1 MKDGLDNVRTLIDSI
16 EQIGATGD
24 QVAGVGQMLGTA
36 LADMA
41 SSLSAVAQAQ
51 ERPPAWMN
59 ELVAAI
65 LSLKEDED
73 KEDGEEEKE
82 APMWASELMNAIRN
96 VQIIN
101 NVQPAEVSFQPS
113 SSPAA
118 QMPLMPS
125 GVRIRA
131 VVKRDDLG
139 RLSELVFIPEN

>member
-1 MKDGLDNVRTLIDSI
+1 MSLDQIRSLLDSI
-16 EQIGATGD
+16 EKVEASSV
-24 QVAGVGQMLGTA
+24 QVAQVGQA

-41 SSLSAVAQAQ
+41 TSLSAVAQCQ
-51 ERPPAWMN
+51 ERPPVWMN

-73 KEDGEEEKE
+73 KEEGEEEKE

-125 GVRIRA
+125 GVRMR

>member
-1 MKDGLDNVRTLIDSI
+1 MSLDQIRSLLDSI
-16 EQIGATGD
+16 EKVEASGV
-24 QVAGVGQMLGTA
+24 QVAQVGQA

-41 SSLSAVAQAQ
+41 TSLSAVAQCQ
-51 ERPPAWMN
+51 ERPPVWMN

-73 KEDGEEEKE
+73 EEDGEEKE

-125 GVRIRA
+125 GVRMR

>member
-1 MKDGLDNVRTLIDSI
+1 MSLDQIRSLLDSI
-16 EQIGATGD
+16 EKVEASSV
-24 QVAGVGQMLGTA
+24 QVAQVGQA

-41 SSLSAVAQAQ
+41 TSLSAVAQSQ
-51 ERPPAWMN
+51 ERPPVWMN

-125 GVRIRA
+125 GVRMR

>member
-1 MKDGLDNVRTLIDSI
+1 MSLDQIRSLLDSI
-16 EQIGATGD
+16 EKVEASSV
-24 QVAGVGQMLGTA
+24 QVAQVGQA

-41 SSLSAVAQAQ
+41 TSLSAVAQCQ
-51 ERPPAWMN
+51 ERPPVWMN

-73 KEDGEEEKE
+73 EKEEDGEEKE

-125 GVRIRA
+125 GVRMR

>member
-1 MKDGLDNVRTLIDSI
+1 MSLDQIRSLLDSI
-16 EQIGATGD
+16 EKVEASGV
-24 QVAGVGQMLGTA
+24 QVAQVGQA

-41 SSLSAVAQAQ
+41 TSLSAVAQCQ
-51 ERPPAWMN
+51 ERPPVWMN

-65 LSLKEDED
+65 LSLKENEDE
-73 KEDGEEEKE
+73 EDGEEEKE

-101 NVQPAEVSFQPS
+101 NVQPAEVTFQPS

-125 GVRIRA
+125 GVRMR

>member
-1 MKDGLDNVRTLIDSI
+1 MSLDQIRSLLDSI
-16 EQIGATGD
+16 EKVEASSV
-24 QVAGVGQMLGTA
+24 QVAQVGQA

-41 SSLSAVAQAQ
+41 TSLSAVAQCQ
-51 ERPPAWMN
+51 ERPPVWMN

-125 GVRIRA
+125 GVRMR

>member
-1 MKDGLDNVRTLIDSI
+1 MNEGLDQIRSLLDNI
-16 EQIGATGD
+16 EKVGASGV
-24 QVAGVGQMLGTA
+24 QVAQVGQA

-41 SSLSAVAQAQ
+41 TSLSAVAQAQ
-51 ERPPAWMN
+51 ERPPTWVTD
-59 ELVAAI
+59 LVSAI
-65 LSLKEDED
+65 RSLKENEAEDDDEEGQSPSWVPD
-73 KEDGEEEKE
+73 
-82 APMWASELMNAIRN
+82 LMAAIRS

-101 NVQPAEVSFQPS
+101 NVQPSEVSFQPS

-125 GVRIRA
+125 GVRMR

>member
-51 ERPPAWMN
+51 ERPPSWVTD
-59 ELVAAI
+59 LVDAI
-65 LSLKEDED
+65 RSLKENEAEGDA
-73 KEDGEEEKE
+73 EEGQPP
-82 APMWASELMNAIRN
+82 AWVPDLMNAIRN

-125 GVRIRA
+125 GVRMR

>member
-1 MKDGLDNVRTLIDSI
+1 MSLDQIRSLLDSI
-16 EQIGATGD
+16 EKVEASGV
-24 QVAGVGQMLGTA
+24 QVAQVGQA

-41 SSLSAVAQAQ
+41 TSLSAVAQCQ
-51 ERPPAWMN
+51 ERPVWMN

-73 KEDGEEEKE
+73 EEDGEEEKE

-125 GVRIRA
+125 GVRMR

>member
-1 MKDGLDNVRTLIDSI
+1 MSLDQIRSLLDSI
-16 EQIGATGD
+16 EKVEASSV
-24 QVAGVGQMLGTA
+24 QVAQVGQA

-41 SSLSAVAQAQ
+41 TSLSAVAQSQ
-51 ERPPAWMN
+51 ERPPVWMN

-125 GVRIRA
+125 GVRMR
-131 VVKRDDLG
+131 VVKRDGLG
-139 RLSELVFIPEN
+139 RLSVLVFIPEN